1 MVAEAQKPKSLLRT
15 KLEELFGLDLR
26 SLAVFRI
33 GLALLILTD
42 LIIRSGDL
50 VAHYTDAGVL
60 PRSLLTEA
68 LWKPGYWSIHL
79 ISGQP
84 LVQGLIFL
92 SAALI
97 ALALLVGYQ
106 TRLAAIASWALI
118 ISLHNRNP
126 ALIFAADDV
135 LRALLFWCMF
145 LPLGAYYSIDRALN
159 TSSKPLPKRILS
171 GATLALTLQIC
182 FVYWFS
188 AAFKTTSPIWW
199 PQGDAVYYALSFDQ
213 YATQFGK
220 FLLNFPPLLTFF
232 TLSTLLLEW
241 IGPLFLFVPFRTTW
255 FRCGTIITFILLHIG
270 FGASLHIGIFPM
282 LSVFCWLAFIPSDVW
297 DSWGKRLY
305 TAERAGL
312 QIYYDRE
319 CGFCK
324 KVVHLLRTFLLL
336 PNIPLLMAQEDPSI
350 FADMQTYNSWV
361 VVDWQERRHYKFEA
375 IAYICSLSPVF
386 KILAPVL
393 RWRPVMSVG
402 TKFYETIATNR
413 RTAGKFTK
421 PLKFRPLE
429 VRSSRPLNL
438 ITLLLFAYTFIW
450 NLRSFAP
457 DVFNRR
463 TLNSVDGISRVTR
476 LNQSWSI
483 FAPAPPRDD
492 GWYVIPGQLA
502 DGTEVDVFKDGAPVS
517 YDKPSL
523 KVRNAIYRN
532 MQWRSYLINL
542 NRAMGKKLYPYYG
555 EYLCRNWNAR
565 HQGAKQIRSL
575 EVYFMKERT
584 VPPGQPQTVEKTQA
598 WQQSCSQPNQP

>member
-1 MVAEAQKPKSLLRT
+1 MVAEAQKSKSLIKTRS

-26 SLAVFRI
+26 SLALFRI
-33 GLALLILTD
+33 GIALLLLTD
-42 LIIRSGDL
+42 LFIRSGDL

-60 PRSLLTEA
+60 PRSLLTEE
-68 LWKPGYWSIHL
+68 LWKPGYWSIHA

-84 LVQGLIFL
+84 LVQALIFL
-92 SAALI
+92 IAGGM

-106 TRLAAIASWALI
+106 TRLAAIASWALVV
-118 ISLHNRNP
+118 SLHNRNP

-145 LPLGAYYSIDRALN
+145 LPLGAYYSIERALN
-159 TSSKPLPKRILS
+159 TSPKPLPKRVLS

-199 PQGDAVYYALSFDQ
+199 PQGNAVYYALSFDQ
-213 YATQFGK
+213 YATHFGQ
-220 FLLNFPPLLTFF
+220 FLLKFPPLLTFF
-232 TLSTLLLEW
+232 TLSTLWLEW

-255 FRCGTIITFILLHIG
+255 FRCATILTFISLHIG
-270 FGASLHIGIFPM
+270 FGLSLQIGIFPV
-282 LSVFCWLAFIPSDVW
+282 LSVFCWLVFIPSEVW

-305 TAERAGL
+305 TPERAGL
-312 QIYYDRE
+312 RIYYDSE

-336 PNIPLLMAQEDPSI
+336 PNIPLLMAQEDPTI

-386 KILAPVL
+386 KFLTPVL

-402 TKFYETIATNR
+402 TKFYETVASNR

-421 PLKFRPLE
+421 PLKFRPIE
-429 VRSSRPLNL
+429 VRSPRPLNL

-457 DVFNRR
+457 EVFNRR
-463 TLNSVDGISRVTR
+463 TLNSVDWISRVTR
-476 LNQSWSI
+476 LDQSWSI
-483 FAPAPPRDD
+483 FAPSPPRDD

-502 DGTEVDVFKDGAPVS
+502 DGTQVDLLKDGSAVS
-517 YDKPSL
+517 YEKPT
-523 KVRNAIYRN
+523 VQTRNAIYHN
-532 MQWRSYLINL
+532 MQWRTYFINL
-542 NRAMGKKLYPYYG
+542 NRGIGKKLYPYYG
-555 EYLCRNWNAR
+555 EYLCRRWNGR
-565 HQGAKQIRSL
+565 HQGLKQLKNFEIHFIN
-575 EVYFMKERT
+575 EKT
-584 VPPGQPQTVEKTQA
+584 VPRGQTQPVDQKTT
-598 WQQSCSQPNQP
+598 WQQSCS